1 VNEFLVVINA
11 VLPVFTVA
19 GAGFGLRR
27 LEWLTEEADKSMLK
41 LLINLLVPCLIFDS
55 VLGNKALTH
64 LGTVILAPVVGFGTV
79 ALGVFICWL
88 LRGAAGLTDKSRHG
102 TFAFVT
108 GIYNYGYVPLPLVYL
123 LFKDSPDMV
132 GLLLVHNV
140 GVEIAMWTLGLM
152 LLSGVSIKAGWRKLI
167 NAPISMIL
175 ISLVLNLAGAEHW
188 MPKFIIQTAHM
199 LGQCAIPIGILLVGA
214 TIADQ
219 LPEFHAEKGWR
230 VMAASSFLRLAI
242 LPVLFVLLAKYLPC
256 SVELKRIIVIQGAMP
271 AAVFPIIMARHYGGH
286 APTALRIVIG
296 TTVLG
301 LVTIP
306 LWIKLGLWFIES

>member
-1 VNEFLVVINA
+1 M
-11 VLPVFTVA
+11 FTIT

-27 LEWLTEEADKSMLK
+27 LEWLTHEADKSLLK

-64 LGTVILAPVVGFGTV
+64 IGTVFLAPLVGFGTV
-79 ALGVFICWL
+79 VLGIGVCWL
-88 LRGAAGLTDKSRHG
+88 LRGMAGLTDKSRDG

-140 GVEIAMWTLGLM
+140 GVEIAMWTFGLM
-152 LLSGVSIKAGWRKLI
+152 LLSGISIRTGWHKLI

-175 ISLVLNLAGAEHW
+175 ISLVLNLAGADNW
-188 MPKFIIQTAHM
+188 MPKFIVQTAHI
-199 LGQCAIPIGILLVGA
+199 LGQCAIPVGILLVGA

-230 VMAASSFLRLAI
+230 VMGASSFLRLGL
-242 LPVLFVLLAKYLPC
+242 LPVGFVLLARYLPC
-256 SVELKRIIVIQGAMP
+256 SLELKRIIIIQGAMP

-296 TTVLG
+296 TTVVG
-301 LVTIP
+301 MVTIP
-306 LWIKLGLWFIES
+306 LWIKLGLWFIQQ